1 MRYETNKFRKR
12 TGGMN
17 MNVRKAIAE
26 LCRQANQAAT
36 LIQGLV
42 YDPDNKELLDIIC
55 EKYPNFRNE
64 LRDKV
69 DFLDQKI
76 VEKLF
81 SDRTF
86 QKE

>member
-1 MRYETNKFRKR
+1 MIITI
-12 TGGMN
+12 
-17 MNVRKAIAE
+17 RKAIAE
-26 LCRQANQAAT
+26 LERQAAQAAN
-36 LIQGLV
+36 LIEGLV

>member
-1 MRYETNKFRKR
+1 
-12 TGGMN
+12 MN

>member
-1 MRYETNKFRKR
+1 MTIMIK
-12 TGGMN
+12 
-17 MNVRKAIAE
+17 KALAE
-26 LCRQANQAAT
+26 LERQANQAAT
-36 LIQGLV
+36 LLEGLV

-55 EKYPNFRNE
+55 KKYPNFRNE
-64 LRDKV
+64 LRKKV